1 VDQIEFAQPTACAS
15 GGSGLVAK
23 VGGGIRKHS
32 AESGNGRKSHDFRYV
47 RIKKEISMSSAQA
60 SRSASNRRSQSESRE
75 LDPAEVGRDLVEYLR
90 EYARE
95 NPETAALWCFG
106 IGFVLGWKLK
116 IW

>member
-1 VDQIEFAQPTACAS
+1 MAS
-15 GGSGLVAK
+15 T
-23 VGGGIRKHS
+23 
-32 AESGNGRKSHDFRYV
+32 
-47 RIKKEISMSSAQA
+47 QA
-60 SRSASNRRSQSESRE
+60 AHKASNSRQAEE
-75 LDPAEVGRDLVEYLR
+75 LRETDAVEMGRDMIEHLR

>member
-1 VDQIEFAQPTACAS
+1 MANTQAARSKESNSHHKAVDQLMEA
-15 GGSGLVAK
+15 
-23 VGGGIRKHS
+23 
-32 AESGNGRKSHDFRYV
+32 
-47 RIKKEISMSSAQA
+47 
-60 SRSASNRRSQSESRE
+60 
-75 LDPAEVGRDLVEYLR
+75 DPVEMGRDMVEYLR